1 MEIVNINEVEL
12 HKLTETHPVMGDNQF
27 TALVEDIR
35 SKGQLQP
42 VLVYR
47 GKIVDGRHRLRA
59 LKLLAND
66 TIKIERLNNNLSL
79 EEVAKLVE
87 SSELRRHQTTTQL
100 AIKGYRVYKR
110 GGLTQKEA
118 AEKVGCSLAN
128 LKHVVALE
136 GMGRMDVIENLEAG
150 GKENVSRDY
159 RYNKMTD
166 SLLAIICYVKECR
179 AKLEGMQIESED
191 EIKENSGEPFDDVSL
206 RAVRLLTEGWSPE
219 MKKVLIAQLYK
230 SMEG

>member
-1 MEIVNINEVEL
+1 MEIININEVTL
-12 HKLTETHPVMGDNQF
+12 HKLTETHPVMGDSQF

-59 LKLLAND
+59 LKLLAKE
-66 TIKIERLNNNLSL
+66 TIKVERLNNNLTIDEVSL
-79 EEVAKLVE
+79 LVE

-100 AIKGYRVYKR
+100 AIKGYRVYKK

-118 AEKVGCSLAN
+118 SDKVGCSLAN
-128 LKHVVALE
+128 LKHVVALA
-136 GMGRMDVIENLEAG
+136 GMGRMDIIENLETG
-150 GKENVSRDY
+150 GRENVSRDY

-166 SLLAIICYVKECR
+166 SLLAIICYVRECK
-179 AKLEGMQIESED
+179 AKLEGLQSEGEYEIEES
-191 EIKENSGEPFDDVSL
+191 SGEPFDDVSL
-206 RAVRLLTEGWSPE
+206 RAVQLLTAGWSPD

-230 SMEG
+230 SMES